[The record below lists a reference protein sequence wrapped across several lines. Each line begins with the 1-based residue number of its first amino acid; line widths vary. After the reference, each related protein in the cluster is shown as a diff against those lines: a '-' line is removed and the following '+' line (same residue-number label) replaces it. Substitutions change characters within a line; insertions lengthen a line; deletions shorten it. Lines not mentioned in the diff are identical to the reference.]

1 MFCGVMFQMSVV
13 SPRDFSAISRSNGG
27 AEDRLLPTTTPMLSN
42 AHGYT
47 PADSRDQGDA
57 TVTRARR
64 RIWAVYGARDLPAPL
79 ALPVGGHSKRVFDI
93 LVASAALLLLAPL
106 MLMLAGAIKLL
117 MGGEVLYRHRRVG
130 FAGKFFSCLKFRT
143 MVSNGDEVLERHFKT
158 NPAAAEEWRRTR
170 KLANDPRITPYGYF
184 LRKTSLDELPQLFNI
199 LRGEMSCVGPR
210 PIVAEELHFY
220 GDNAV
225 DYFLARP
232 GITGLW
238 QVSGRSLATY
248 EERVAF
254 DLEYVRKWTLF
265 EDVVILAR
273 TIPAVMNT
281 EQAA

>member
-1 MFCGVMFQMSVV
+1 M
-13 SPRDFSAISRSNGG
+13 
-27 AEDRLLPTTTPMLSN
+27 LPTTAPLLSN
-42 AHGYT
+42 AHGHI
-47 PADSRDQGDA
+47 PADLCDQGDGS
-57 TVTRARR
+57 VTRARR
-64 RIWAVYGARDLPAPL
+64 RIWAVYGARDLAVPL
-79 ALPVGGHSKRVFDI
+79 ALPLGGRSKRVFDI
-93 LVASAALLLLAPL
+93 IVASAALFFLAPL

-170 KLANDPRITPYGYF
+170 KLTNDPRITPYGYF

-225 DYFLARP
+225 EYFLARP

-254 DLEYVRKWTLF
+254 DLEYVRRWTLLD
-265 EDVVILAR
+265 DVVILAR
-273 TIPAVMNT
+273 TIPAVLNT